1 MPILYKKCLI
11 TVSGA
16 DIWPLRRFW
25 TTVGSRD
32 VSRSRRP
39 ILPTSPS
46 MPGYSFLDENNWTS
60 SDEEDMFDEASR
72 IAARMRTR
80 RNRIKESEAK
90 KNPRKME
97 EALRSRRCRR
107 GCPEPRGRRAR
118 DRLKP
123 HSLNTSGYLH
133 ARTRST
139 RVTSYR
145 SDEQPTSVSE
155 HTLRAS
161 PLGRAQGLQ
170 FSNRHSGKL
179 AKKQSNSPENRPNH
193 SA

>member
-1 MPILYKKCLI
+1 
-11 TVSGA
+11 
-16 DIWPLRRFW
+16 
-25 TTVGSRD
+25 
-32 VSRSRRP
+32 
-39 ILPTSPS
+39 

-80 RNRIKESEAK
+80 KESDK
-90 KNPRKME
+90 GVGGE
-97 EALRSRRCRR
+97 EESKEDGGCITRSRRRRR

-118 DRLKP
+118 DRLQTTQPKYIR
-123 HSLNTSGYLH
+123 LLH

-139 RVTSYR
+139 KCHSPI
-145 SDEQPTSVSE
+145 DPTNNPRRCRNTHFERHLLVE
-155 HTLRAS
+155 HR
-161 PLGRAQGLQ
+161 GLQ
-170 FSNRHSGKL
+170 FSNRYSGKL